1 MLPGYTWC
9 NSCVPEYSERLS
21 PAWWLILAVF
31 LVVPTSVLIFLPLS
45 LWVGTLT
52 GVVLWLGM
60 VGLLWWQSPTVSLSA
75 KGFRAG
81 RAQVEWEHVE
91 QLIEVDA
98 DSARSEKGVNLD
110 ARAWLVLRPWVGPAV
125 KVVLRDPQDPTPYW
139 LVSTR
144 KPADVVSAWKKLTG
158 S

>member
-1 MLPGYTWC
+1 M
-9 NSCVPEYSERLS
+9 PEYSERLS

-45 LWVGTLT
+45 LLVGVVT

-60 VGLLWWQSPTVSLSA
+60 VGLLWWQSPTVSLGA
-75 KGFRAG
+75 EGFRAG
-81 RAQVEWEHVE
+81 RARVEWEHVE
-91 QLIEVDA
+91 RVSEVDA

-110 ARAWLVLRPWVGPAV
+110 ARAWLVLRPWIAPAV
-125 KVVLRDPQDPTPYW
+125 KVVLNDPQDPTPYW

-144 KPADVVSAWKKLTG
+144 NPAAVVNAWKALTA

>member
-45 LWVGTLT
+45 LPVGVVT

-75 KGFRAG
+75 EGFRAG
-81 RAQVEWEHVE
+81 RARVEWEHVE
-91 QLIEVDA
+91 RVSEVDA
-98 DSARSEKGVNLD
+98 ESARSEKGVNLD
-110 ARAWLVLRPWVGPAV
+110 ARAWLVLRPWIVPAV
-125 KVVLRDPQDPTPYW
+125 KVVLNDPQDPTPYW

-144 KPADVVSAWKKLTG
+144 NPAAVVNAWKALTA

>member
-9 NSCVPEYSERLS
+9 NSCVLEYSERLS

-45 LWVGTLT
+45 LLVGVVT

-75 KGFRAG
+75 EGFRAG
-81 RAQVEWEHVE
+81 RARVAWEHVE
-91 QLIEVDA
+91 RVSEVDTE
-98 DSARSEKGVNLD
+98 SARSEKGVNLD
-110 ARAWLVLRPWVGPAV
+110 ARAWLVLRPWIAPAV
-125 KVVLRDPQDPTPYW
+125 KVVLKDPQDPTPYW

-144 KPADVVSAWKKLTG
+144 NPAAVVKAWKALTA

>member
-9 NSCVPEYSERLS
+9 NSCVLEYSERLS

-45 LWVGTLT
+45 LLVGVVT

-75 KGFRAG
+75 EGFRAG
-81 RAQVEWEHVE
+81 RARVEWEHVE
-91 QLIEVDA
+91 RVSDVNAE
-98 DSARSEKGVNLD
+98 SARSEKGVNLD
-110 ARAWLVLRPWVGPAV
+110 ARAWLVLRPWLAPAV
-125 KVVLRDPQDPTPYW
+125 KVVLNDPQDPTPYW
-139 LVSTR
+139 LVSSR
-144 KPADVVSAWKKLTG
+144 NPAAVVSAWKALTA

>member
-45 LWVGTLT
+45 LVVGVLT
-52 GVVLWLGM
+52 GVVLWVGM
-60 VGLLWWQSPTVSLSA
+60 VAFLWWSSPTVSLSNS
-75 KGFRAG
+75 GFRAG
-81 RAQVEWEHVE
+81 RAWVEWEHV
-91 QLIEVDA
+91 QDIVAVDA
-98 DSARSEKGVNLD
+98 GSARAEKGVNLD
-110 ARAWLVLRPWVGPAV
+110 ARAWLVLRPWITPAV
-125 KVVLRDPQDPTPYW
+125 KVIINDPADPTPYW

-144 KPADVVSAWKKLTG
+144 RPDEVVSTWKRVSG